1 LSGNVGKNQPLPS
14 PPSLAI
20 DAVMSSQ
27 TIAPAVQLIT
37 EAEAAGM
44 LRISRNR
51 VKNLLPRVRLSSRR
65 TRYDLRDV
73 VALIERSKE
82 QS

>member
-1 LSGNVGKNQPLPS
+1 
-14 PPSLAI
+14 
-20 DAVMSSQ
+20 MSNKA
-27 TIAPAVQLIT
+27 TAPALQLIT

-51 VKNLLPRVRLSSRR
+51 VKTLLPRIRLSTRR

-82 QS
+82 AR

>member
-1 LSGNVGKNQPLPS
+1 
-14 PPSLAI
+14 
-20 DAVMSSQ
+20 
-27 TIAPAVQLIT
+27 
-37 EAEAAGM
+37 M

-51 VKNLLPRVRLSSRR
+51 VKNLLPRVRLSTRR

-82 QS
+82 QR